1 MRLEAGRWY
10 YTAPR
15 VLNNDFEP
23 GFYIKHFVKD
33 MHIVQQEMKDK
44 NELQML
50 NSVCSMYEEL
60 EKNGEGNKGTQA
72 LLHYYE
78 NVK

>member
-1 MRLEAGRWY
+1 MDH
-10 YTAPR
+10 TAPR

-50 NSVCSMYEEL
+50 NSVFLPYIL
-60 EKNGEGNKGTQA
+60 K
-72 LLHYYE
+72 Y
-78 NVK
+78 

>member
-1 MRLEAGRWY
+1 
-10 YTAPR
+10 
-15 VLNNDFEP
+15 
-23 GFYIKHFVKD
+23 